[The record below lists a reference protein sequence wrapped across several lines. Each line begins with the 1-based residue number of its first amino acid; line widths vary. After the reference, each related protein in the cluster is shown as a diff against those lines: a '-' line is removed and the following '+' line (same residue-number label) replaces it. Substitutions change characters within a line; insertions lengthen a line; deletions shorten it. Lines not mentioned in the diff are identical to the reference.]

1 MSQLSDILKLIK
13 QNNGII
19 HIDKDGDVTYFVK
32 QLTKE
37 NFEDMPDLLY
47 KQLQKE
53 GNYGYYVSGM
63 FPSSEYLAVHYLP
76 IFGSGEKY
84 ITRHLCS
91 DIEECIQNDL
101 KTRDLNLY
109 KRIMEF
115 EKNKDDID

>member
-19 HIDKDGDVTYFVK
+19 HIDNDGGVTYFVK

-47 KQLQKE
+47 KQLKE
-53 GNYGYYVSGM
+53 EGKYGHYISGM
-63 FPSSEYLAVHYLP
+63 FPSSELLTVHYLP
-76 IFGSGEKY
+76 IFGNSEKY
-84 ITRHLCS
+84 ILRWLCS
-91 DIEECIQNDL
+91 DMEECIQNDL